1 MQSSGNGIPNVG
13 GNYLT
18 VGYQSYN
25 IRGVGLIS
33 SLSDIG
39 NIVVTEKEGTP
50 IFSKAPRGKTAGY

>member
-1 MQSSGNGIPNVG
+1 MG